1 MGTLDALKTRYDI
14 AKNMFV
20 RNRRRAW
27 RSAAEGLT
35 QRPLPS
41 ENESQTGPIEAYAK
55 AHTTGLGIH
64 EWDHYLPVYDRHFAK
79 FRGTEVH
86 ILEIGVFSGGSL
98 EMWQYLRTKGPHL
111 RGGRA
116 RRLPLL

>member
-1 MGTLDALKTRYDI
+1 MSDMGTLDALKTRYDI

-20 RNRRRAW
+20 RNR
-27 RSAAEGLT
+27 EGVAFGRDGLP

-64 EWDHYLPVYDRHFAK
+64 
-79 FRGTEVH
+79 
-86 ILEIGVFSGGSL
+86 
-98 EMWQYLRTKGPHL
+98 
-111 RGGRA
+111 
-116 RRLPLL
+116 